1 MHVDQIKKTQH
12 SILSIFTSALKGL
25 AYMGVAEASTNEA
38 LQVQHEQHTML
49 TSAIRFH
56 CIMERWHNK
65 LAVVTGASGGIGAA
79 CARAMIGAG
88 LRVVGLARR
97 EAKLKELKE
106 SLPRDLQ
113 KNFIPRH
120 CDISKEEQVLSTFD
134 WIERELEGA
143 DVLLNNAG
151 ITRETELVTPGNT
164 KKLQEVINT
173 NVMGVIWCTR
183 AAFNNMLKRDVEGH
197 VVIINSIAG
206 QQVLNFI
213 DVLPSF
219 NIYPATKFA
228 ITALTETY
236 RQEFQLHKSKV
247 RVTGICPGAVN
258 TNIFPEEIHF
268 YVKDMAR
275 LDPSNIADAV
285 LYALRT
291 PQHVQVSEFPSR
303 FLIRY

>member
-1 MHVDQIKKTQH
+1 
-12 SILSIFTSALKGL
+12 
-25 AYMGVAEASTNEA
+25 
-38 LQVQHEQHTML
+38 
-49 TSAIRFH
+49 
-56 CIMERWHNK
+56 MERWHNK

-113 KNFIPRH
+113 KNFILRH
-120 CDISKEEQVLSTFD
+120 CDISKEEQVESTFD
-134 WIERELEGA
+134 WIERELEGP
-143 DVLLNNAG
+143 DILLNNAG

-164 KKLQEVINT
+164 KKLKEVIDT

-228 ITALTETY
+228 VTALTETY

-275 LDPSNIADAV
+275 LEPSNIADAV
-285 LYALRT
+285 IYALST
-291 PQHVQVSEFPSR
+291 PQHVQIHELTIKPMGELF
-303 FLIRY
+303 

>member
-1 MHVDQIKKTQH
+1 MQ
-12 SILSIFTSALKGL
+12 
-25 AYMGVAEASTNEA
+25 
-38 LQVQHEQHTML
+38 
-49 TSAIRFH
+49 
-56 CIMERWHNK
+56 RWQNK

-97 EAKLKELKE
+97 EAKLKELRDG
-106 SLPRDLQ
+106 LPPHLQ
-113 KNFIPRH
+113 ANFIPRR
-120 CDISKEEQVLSTFD
+120 CDVSKEEQVISSFE

-143 DVLLNNAG
+143 DVLVNNAG
-151 ITRETELVTPGNT
+151 ITRETELVTAGNT
-164 KKLQEVINT
+164 PKLREVLDT

-183 AAFNNMLKRDVEGH
+183 EAFNNMKRRGGEGH
-197 VVIINSIAG
+197 VLIINSIAG
-206 QQVLNFI
+206 HQVLNFI

-236 RQEFQLHKSKV
+236 RQEFQLHSKKI
-247 RVTGICPGAVN
+247 RVTAISPGAVN

-275 LDPSNIADAV
+275 LEPINVADAV
-285 LYALRT
+285 MYALGT
-291 PQHVQVSEFPSR
+291 PSHVQVGIINFKLVGLSG
-303 FLIRY
+303 Y

>member
-1 MHVDQIKKTQH
+1 
-12 SILSIFTSALKGL
+12 
-25 AYMGVAEASTNEA
+25 
-38 LQVQHEQHTML
+38 
-49 TSAIRFH
+49 
-56 CIMERWHNK
+56 MERWHNK

-113 KNFIPRH
+113 KNFIPRY

-151 ITRETELVTPGNT
+151 ITRETELVAPGNT

-291 PQHVQVSEFPSR
+291 PQHVQIHEITIKPMGELF
-303 FLIRY
+303 

>member
-1 MHVDQIKKTQH
+1 
-12 SILSIFTSALKGL
+12 
-25 AYMGVAEASTNEA
+25 
-38 LQVQHEQHTML
+38 
-49 TSAIRFH
+49 
-56 CIMERWHNK
+56 MERWHNK

-113 KNFIPRH
+113 KNFILRH
-120 CDISKEEQVLSTFD
+120 CDISKEEQVESTFD
-134 WIERELEGA
+134 WIERELEGP
-143 DVLLNNAG
+143 DILLNNAG

-164 KKLQEVINT
+164 KKLKEVIDT

-228 ITALTETY
+228 VTALTETY

-275 LDPSNIADAV
+275 LEPSNIADAV
-285 LYALRT
+285 IYALST
-291 PQHVQVSEFPSR
+291 PQHVQVSALPFY
-303 FLIRY
+303 FN

>member
-1 MHVDQIKKTQH
+1 
-12 SILSIFTSALKGL
+12 
-25 AYMGVAEASTNEA
+25 
-38 LQVQHEQHTML
+38 
-49 TSAIRFH
+49 
-56 CIMERWHNK
+56 MERWHNK

-97 EAKLKELKE
+97 EAKLKELRD
-106 SLPRDLQ
+106 SLPAQLQ
-113 KNFIPRH
+113 KNFIPRR
-120 CDISKEEQVLSTFD
+120 CDVSQEQQVQSAFD

-164 KKLQEVINT
+164 QKLREVIDT

-183 AAFNNMLKRDVEGH
+183 EAFNNMKKRGVEGH
-197 VVIINSIAG
+197 VLIINSIAG

-228 ITALTETY
+228 ITAITETY

-275 LDPSNIADAV
+275 LEPANIADAV

-291 PQHVQVSEFPSR
+291 PPHVQVRCTILKYSSKVNN
-303 FLIRY
+303 FLSSTDTRNYN

>member
-1 MHVDQIKKTQH
+1 
-12 SILSIFTSALKGL
+12 
-25 AYMGVAEASTNEA
+25 
-38 LQVQHEQHTML
+38 
-49 TSAIRFH
+49 
-56 CIMERWHNK
+56 MERWHNK
-65 LAVVTGASGGIGAA
+65 LAVVTGASSGIGAA

-97 EAKLKELKE
+97 EAKLKELRD
-106 SLPRDLQ
+106 SLPAQLQ
-113 KNFIPRH
+113 KNFIPRR
-120 CDISKEEQVLSTFD
+120 CDVSQEQQVQSAFD

-151 ITRETELVTPGNT
+151 ITRETELVAPGNT
-164 KKLQEVINT
+164 QKLREVIDT

-183 AAFNNMLKRDVEGH
+183 EAFNNMKKRDAEGH
-197 VVIINSIAG
+197 VLIINSIAG

-228 ITALTETY
+228 ITAITETY

-275 LDPSNIADAV
+275 LEPANIADAV

-291 PQHVQVSEFPSR
+291 PPHVQVSSTILTYFSKLNNVLSLTDTR
-303 FLIRY
+303 NYN

>member
-1 MHVDQIKKTQH
+1 
-12 SILSIFTSALKGL
+12 
-25 AYMGVAEASTNEA
+25 
-38 LQVQHEQHTML
+38 
-49 TSAIRFH
+49 
-56 CIMERWHNK
+56 MERWHNK

-79 CARAMIGAG
+79 CARAMIAAG

-97 EAKLKELKE
+97 EEKLKELRE
-106 SLPRDLQ
+106 SLPSDLQ
-113 KNFIPRH
+113 KNFIARR
-120 CDISKEEQVLSTFD
+120 CDVSNEDQVLSTFD
-134 WIERELEGA
+134 WIERELEGP

-164 KKLQEVINT
+164 QKLREVIDT

-183 AAFNNMLKRDVEGH
+183 EAFNNMKKRDVEGH
-197 VVIINSIAG
+197 VLIINSIAG

-219 NIYPATKFA
+219 NIYPASKFA

-258 TNIFPEEIHF
+258 TNIFPKEIQF
-268 YVKDMAR
+268 YVKDMAK
-275 LDPSNIADAV
+275 LEPANIADAV
-285 LYALRT
+285 LFALRS
-291 PQHVQVSEFPSR
+291 PPHVQIHELTIKPMGEIF
-303 FLIRY
+303 

>member
-1 MHVDQIKKTQH
+1 
-12 SILSIFTSALKGL
+12 
-25 AYMGVAEASTNEA
+25 
-38 LQVQHEQHTML
+38 
-49 TSAIRFH
+49 
-56 CIMERWHNK
+56 MERWQNK

-79 CARAMIGAG
+79 CARAMVVAG

-97 EAKLKELKE
+97 EAKLKELRE
-106 SLPRDLQ
+106 SLPPRLQ
-113 KNFIPRH
+113 ANFIPRR
-120 CDISKEEQVLSTFD
+120 CDVSKEEQVISSFE

-164 KKLQEVINT
+164 RKLREVIDT

-183 AAFNNMLKRDVEGH
+183 EAFNNMKRRGGEGH
-197 VVIINSIAG
+197 VLIINSIAG
-206 QQVLNFI
+206 HQVLNFI

-228 ITALTETY
+228 ITAITETY
-236 RQEFQLHKSKV
+236 RQEFQLHSNKI

-275 LDPSNIADAV
+275 LDPANIADAV
-285 LYALRT
+285 MYALRT
-291 PQHVQVSEFPSR
+291 PPHVQVH
-303 FLIRY
+303 RYEYSLEKRTKI

>member
-1 MHVDQIKKTQH
+1 
-12 SILSIFTSALKGL
+12 
-25 AYMGVAEASTNEA
+25 
-38 LQVQHEQHTML
+38 
-49 TSAIRFH
+49 
-56 CIMERWHNK
+56 MERWHNK

-79 CARAMIGAG
+79 SARAMLAAG

-106 SLPRDLQ
+106 SLPSNL
-113 KNFIPRH
+113 KSKFIPLR
-120 CDISKEEQVLSTFD
+120 CDVSNEDQVQSSFD
-134 WIERELEGA
+134 WIERELEGP

-164 KKLQEVINT
+164 KKLREVIDT
-173 NVMGVIWCTR
+173 NVMAVIWCTR

-197 VVIINSIAG
+197 VLIINSIAG

-236 RQEFQLHKSKV
+236 RQEFQLHTKKV

-275 LDPSNIADAV
+275 LQPENIADAV

-291 PQHVQVSEFPSR
+291 PPHVQIHDITIKPMGELF
-303 FLIRY
+303 